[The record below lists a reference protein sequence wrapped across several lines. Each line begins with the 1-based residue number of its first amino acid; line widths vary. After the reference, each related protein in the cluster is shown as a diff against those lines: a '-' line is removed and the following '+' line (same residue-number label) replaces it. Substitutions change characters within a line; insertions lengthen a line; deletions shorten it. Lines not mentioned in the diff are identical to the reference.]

1 MALDQFP
8 AAPTSC
14 PSPRPTSSPAP
25 SSAPTGLH
33 RSCLF
38 CRARKIRCS
47 SGPICTACQERNINC
62 IYSPEAR
69 KGRPRGRRVNS
80 SSNLQRQ
87 PRQGARRRG
96 LSSSPG
102 ASGGS
107 RTGGSELDLELF
119 APPSPQF
126 QQLAGDE
133 ARGLAMEPS
142 GAEGQ
147 VYRTDQ
153 TLGHELEQLYDEF
166 SIRKPG
172 SRSNA
177 FADSIASLHRQMQEA
192 PSEHSSSPDCQP
204 KLNYDGLLSFLAH
217 EMVNIL
223 LMRFGHLGC
232 ERPNSALHQ
241 DLYIFSLAND
251 RSTAMFDTPQCLQS
265 PIAEWSK
272 QRVCQMVDLWFFTH
286 PLSPLVSKTLLL
298 NAIQDETVDEALL
311 AIILAD
317 AFQALGSND
326 GSNPTTTATSAET
339 SQLLAQY
346 AASLLSRRTLS
357 RVDAAPISTAQ
368 ALILLGM
375 RDLSRGY
382 ARRGTCYIRYTYRV
396 ITRQHRNRAGK
407 ETVEGSMKLNGID
420 TGLVE
425 QELIQNIYWLCLS
438 TTTWAF
444 MQIDQPFTLL
454 VPDEVPDFPSLDER
468 TSAVLRL
475 DRASNNISTIPSQA
489 QARRW
494 LWPLSHVTSTVAHI
508 YTLYRNAPIE
518 ERKVQAAPWHT
529 RHIHRLHHLL
539 RSRFDPSSLSS
550 EIREILMQAIQL
562 VEREVTDPSCQA
574 FLMTAYHTFIIHML
588 FGPERQIT
596 ASTVHILDEC
606 TAAILS
612 IATRFPSLPSSP
624 VPTQRS
630 HTADTLALSLD
641 TCSRALVRIHAQGD
655 WQQKD
660 DSEAIQTL
668 AKLTDYA
675 ERLHQACKSDYLG
688 QYASFLGPVKKRLK
702 WLQSA
707 FRVLRTSLPA
717 RAPAATSDMNSAP
730 IPAVSREKLL
740 FAPYRASNLFIPDSS
755 TGLVSDFMPQDPGI
769 PHQLPTPLEMSDPM
783 SFTNSPVLE
792 PPPGFP
798 CLPGSDLAS
807 KPNGSNPHLWKA
819 TADGPPFGQL
829 DGYNAALAD
838 LLFMSPNLSTP
849 SLDGMMLTDPF
860 DAPITHEGQMFSAG
874 GMLAESAMAGPRH
887 DSSPHV

>member
-1 MALDQFP
+1 MTLGILL
-8 AAPTSC
+8 
-14 PSPRPTSSPAP
+14 PSPRIEERHSPARSTSSA
-25 SSAPTGLH
+25 SDFL
-33 RSCLF
+33 CLF

-80 SSNLQRQ
+80 SSSLQRQ
-87 PRQGARRRG
+87 PRPGARRRG
-96 LSSSPG
+96 VSASPAAPG
-102 ASGGS
+102 ASQ
-107 RTGGSELDLELF
+107 TGGPEPDMELLAL
-119 APPSPQF
+119 PSPQF
-126 QQLAGDE
+126 QQLGGDE
-133 ARGLAMEPS
+133 VRGLGMEPS
-142 GAEGQ
+142 GSEGQ
-147 VYRTDQ
+147 VYKGEQ

-172 SRSNA
+172 SRSNL
-177 FADSIASLHRQMQEA
+177 FADSIASFHQQMQEA
-192 PSEHSSSPDCQP
+192 PSEHNSAPDCQAT
-204 KLNYDGLLSFLAH
+204 LNYDGLLSFLAH

-232 ERPNSALHQ
+232 ERPNSASHQ

-251 RSTAMFDTPQCLQS
+251 RSSTMFDAPQCLQS
-265 PIAEWSK
+265 PIAEWGK
-272 QRVCQMVDLWFFTH
+272 QRVCQMIDLWFFTH

-298 NAIQDETVDEALL
+298 NAIEDETVDEALL

-317 AFQALGSND
+317 ALQAMGSSD
-326 GSNPTTTATSAET
+326 GNNPTTTANFAET
-339 SQLLAQY
+339 SQLLPQY
-346 AASLLSRRTLS
+346 AASLLSQRTLS
-357 RVDAAPISTAQ
+357 Q

-396 ITRQHRNRAGK
+396 ITRQHRNRAGR
-407 ETVEGSMKLNGID
+407 ESVEGSMKLNGMDI
-420 TGLVE
+420 GLVE

-454 VPDEVPDFPSLDER
+454 VPDEVPDFPSLDET
-468 TSAVLRL
+468 TSAVLCL
-475 DRASNNISTIPSQA
+475 DRASSNISTIPSQA

-508 YTLYRNAPIE
+508 YTLYRTAPIE

-596 ASTVHILDEC
+596 ASTIHILDEC

-612 IATRFPSLPSSP
+612 IAARFPSLPSTP

-655 WQQKD
+655 WEQRE

-675 ERLHQACKSDYLG
+675 EQLHQACKSDYLG

-707 FRVLRTSLPA
+707 FRALRTSLPTG
-717 RAPAATSDMNSAP
+717 AAATTSDMNSAP
-730 IPAVSREKLL
+730 IPALSREKLL
-740 FAPYRASNLFIPDSS
+740 FAPYRASNLSIPDSS

-792 PPPGFP
+792 PPPV
-798 CLPGSDLAS
+798 
-807 KPNGSNPHLWKA
+807 
-819 TADGPPFGQL
+819 
-829 DGYNAALAD
+829 
-838 LLFMSPNLSTP
+838 
-849 SLDGMMLTDPF
+849 
-860 DAPITHEGQMFSAG
+860 
-874 GMLAESAMAGPRH
+874 AGPRH
-887 DSSPHV
+887 DSGSHV

>member
-8 AAPTSC
+8 APPTSC
-14 PSPRPTSSPAP
+14 PSPRPASSPAP
-25 SSAPTGLH
+25 SATPTGLH

-80 SSNLQRQ
+80 SSSLQRQ

-96 LSSSPG
+96 LSSS
-102 ASGGS
+102 ASPTDGP
-107 RTGGSELDLELF
+107 ELDLELF

-126 QQLAGDE
+126 PQLAGDE
-133 ARGLAMEPS
+133 GRELGMEP
-142 GAEGQ
+142 EGQ
-147 VYRTDQ
+147 GYKSDQ
-153 TLGHELEQLYDEF
+153 TLGQELEQLYDEF
-166 SIRKPG
+166 SIQKPG
-172 SRSNA
+172 SGPNL
-177 FADSIASLHRQMQEA
+177 FADSIASFHRQMQQA
-192 PSEHSSSPDCQP
+192 PSEQSAAPDCQP
-204 KLNYDGLLSFLAH
+204 TLNYDGLLSFLAH

-223 LMRFGHLGC
+223 LIRFGHLGC
-232 ERPNSALHQ
+232 ERPTSASDQ
-241 DLYIFSLAND
+241 DLYLFSLAND
-251 RSTAMFDTPQCLQS
+251 RSATMFDAPQCLLS
-265 PIAEWSK
+265 PIAEWGK
-272 QRVCQMVDLWFFTH
+272 QRVCQMIDLWFFTH

-317 AFQALGSND
+317 AFQALGSSD
-326 GSNPTTTATSAET
+326 GNNPTTTATSAET
-339 SQLLAQY
+339 PQLLAQY
-346 AASLLSRRTLS
+346 AALLLSQRMLS
-357 RVDAAPISTAQ
+357 DVDAAPISTAQ

-396 ITRQHRNRAGK
+396 ITRQHRSRAGK
-407 ETVEGSMKLNGID
+407 DSVEGSMKLNGMDI
-420 TGLVE
+420 GLVE

-438 TTTWAF
+438 ITTWAF
-444 MQIDQPFTLL
+444 MQIDQPFALL

-468 TSAVLRL
+468 TSAVLCL
-475 DRASNNISTIPSQA
+475 DRASSNISTLPSQT

-562 VEREVTDPSCQA
+562 VEREVTDPACQA
-574 FLMTAYHTFIIHML
+574 FLMSAYHTFIIHML
-588 FGPERQIT
+588 FGPGRQIT

-612 IATRFPSLPSSP
+612 IATRIPSLLSTP

-630 HTADTLALSLD
+630 HMADTLALSLD
-641 TCSRALVRIHAQGD
+641 TCSRALDRIHAQGD
-655 WQQKD
+655 WRQKD
-660 DSEAIQTL
+660 DSEAIQAL

-707 FRVLRTSLPA
+707 FRALRTSLSTCA
-717 RAPAATSDMNSAP
+717 AATASDMNSAP
-730 IPAVSREKLL
+730 IPTRSREKLL
-740 FAPYRASNLFIPDSS
+740 LAPNGASNLFIPDSS
-755 TGLVSDFMPQDPGI
+755 TGLISDFMPQDPGI

-783 SFTNSPVLE
+783 SFKHSPVLD
-792 PPPGFP
+792 PPPGFA
-798 CLPGSDLAS
+798 CLPGSDLGS
-807 KPNGSNPHLWKA
+807 KPSSNNAHLWKG
-819 TADGPPFGQL
+819 TLDGPPYGQL
-829 DGYNAALAD
+829 DGYNTALPD
-838 LLFMSPNLSTP
+838 MLFMSPNLSTQ
-849 SLDGMMLTDPF
+849 SLDSMLLTEPF
-860 DAPITHEGQMFSAG
+860 DTPLTHEGHMFSTG
-874 GMLAESAMAGPRH
+874 RMLGESAPAGARQ
-887 DSSPHV
+887 DFRSHV

>member
-1 MALDQFP
+1 MPQDQLP
-8 AAPTSC
+8 APPTSC
-14 PSPRPTSSPAP
+14 PLPRPTSSPAP

-80 SSNLQRQ
+80 SSTSVQRQ
-87 PRQGARRRG
+87 PRQGARHRG
-96 LSSSPG
+96 LSSSS
-102 ASGGS
+102 ASP
-107 RTGGSELDLELF
+107 TGGTELDLELF
-119 APPSPQF
+119 GPPSPQL
-126 QQLAGDE
+126 QPLAGDE
-133 ARGLAMEPS
+133 VRGRGMEPS
-142 GAEGQ
+142 GCESQ
-147 VYRTDQ
+147 MYKSDQ

-172 SRSNA
+172 SRSSL
-177 FADSIASLHRQMQEA
+177 FADSIASFHRQMQEA
-192 PSEHSSSPDCQP
+192 QSEHSAVPDYQP
-204 KLNYDGLLSFLAH
+204 TLNYDGLLSFLAH

-232 ERPNSALHQ
+232 ERPNSASHQ
-241 DLYIFSLAND
+241 DLYIFSLASD
-251 RSTAMFDTPQCLQS
+251 RSSTMFDAPQRLQS
-265 PIAEWSK
+265 PIAEWGK
-272 QRVCQMVDLWFFTH
+272 QRVCQMIDLWFFTH
-286 PLSPLVSKTLLL
+286 PLSPLVCKTLLL

-317 AFQALGSND
+317 AMQALGSSE
-326 GSNPTTTATSAET
+326 GANPAGIAASAET
-339 SQLLAQY
+339 PQLLAQY
-346 AASLLSRRTLS
+346 AASLLSQRTPS
-357 RVDAAPISTAQ
+357 QVDAAPISTAQ

-396 ITRQHRNRAGK
+396 ITRQHRSRAAGK
-407 ETVEGSMKLNGID
+407 ESGEGSMKLNGMDI
-420 TGLVE
+420 GLVE

-454 VPDEVPDFPSLDER
+454 VPDEVPDFPSLDES
-468 TSAVLRL
+468 TSAALCL
-475 DRASNNISTIPSQA
+475 DRASSNISTIPSQA

-508 YTLYRNAPIE
+508 YTLFRNAPIE

-550 EIREILMQAIQL
+550 EIREILMQAIRL

-612 IATRFPSLPSSP
+612 IAARFPSLPSDP

-655 WQQKD
+655 WPQRD
-660 DSEAIQTL
+660 DSEAIEVL
-668 AKLTDYA
+668 AKLTDDA
-675 ERLHQACKSDYLG
+675 ERLYQACKSDYLG

-707 FRVLRTSLPA
+707 FRALRTSLPA
-717 RAPAATSDMNSAP
+717 RAAATPSDMNRPWNTAP
-730 IPAVSREKLL
+730 
-740 FAPYRASNLFIPDSS
+740 
-755 TGLVSDFMPQDPGI
+755 T
-769 PHQLPTPLEMSDPM
+769 SDP
-783 SFTNSPVLE
+783 
-792 PPPGFP
+792 
-798 CLPGSDLAS
+798 
-807 KPNGSNPHLWKA
+807 
-819 TADGPPFGQL
+819 
-829 DGYNAALAD
+829 
-838 LLFMSPNLSTP
+838 
-849 SLDGMMLTDPF
+849 
-860 DAPITHEGQMFSAG
+860 AG
-874 GMLAESAMAGPRH
+874 
-887 DSSPHV
+887 DV

>member
-1 MALDQFP
+1 MSLDQFP
-8 AAPTSC
+8 APPTSC

-25 SSAPTGLH
+25 SSTPTGLH

-80 SSNLQRQ
+80 SSSLQRQ
-87 PRQGARRRG
+87 PRHAARRRD
-96 LSSSPG
+96 LSSSPA
-102 ASGGS
+102 ASRAS
-107 RTGGSELDLELF
+107 PTNAPEPDLELF

-133 ARGLAMEPS
+133 VRGLGMEPPGS
-142 GAEGQ
+142 EGQ
-147 VYRTDQ
+147 VYKGDQ

-172 SRSNA
+172 SRFNL
-177 FADSIASLHRQMQEA
+177 FADSIESFHRQMQEA
-192 PSEHSSSPDCQP
+192 SSEHSSASDCQP
-204 KLNYDGLLSFLAH
+204 TLNYDGLLSFLAH

-232 ERPNSALHQ
+232 ERPNSASHQ

-251 RSTAMFDTPQCLQS
+251 RSSTMFDTPQCLQS
-265 PIAEWSK
+265 PLAEWGK
-272 QRVCQMVDLWFFTH
+272 QRVCQMIDLWFFTH

-317 AFQALGSND
+317 AFQALGSSD
-326 GSNPTTTATSAET
+326 GNNPTATATSAET
-339 SQLLAQY
+339 PQLLAQY
-346 AASLLSRRTLS
+346 AASLLSQRTLS
-357 RVDAAPISTAQ
+357 HVDAAPISTAQ

-396 ITRQHRNRAGK
+396 ITRQHRSRAGK
-407 ETVEGSMKLNGID
+407 ESVEGSMKLNGMDI
-420 TGLVE
+420 GLVE

-444 MQIDQPFTLL
+444 MQIDQPFSLL

-468 TSAVLRL
+468 TSAVLCL
-475 DRASNNISTIPSQA
+475 DRASSNISTIPSQA

-562 VEREVTDPSCQA
+562 VEREVTDPSCQV

-588 FGPERQIT
+588 FGPERQAAPPIT
-596 ASTVHILDEC
+596 ASTVKTLEEC

-612 IATRFPSLPSSP
+612 IATRFPSLPTTP

-641 TCSRALVRIHAQGD
+641 ACSRALVRIHAQGD
-655 WQQKD
+655 WQQKED
-660 DSEAIQTL
+660 GEAIPAL
-668 AKLTDYA
+668 DKLTDYA
-675 ERLHQACKSDYLG
+675 EQLHQACKSDYLG

-707 FRVLRTSLPA
+707 FRALCTPLPT
-717 RAPAATSDMNSAP
+717 RAATTPDMNSAP
-730 IPAVSREKLL
+730 IPALPRGKLL
-740 FAPYRASNLFIPDSS
+740 FAPER
-755 TGLVSDFMPQDPGI
+755 GPGI
-769 PHQLPTPLEMSDPM
+769 PNQLPTPLEMPDPM

-792 PPPGFP
+792 PLPGFP
-798 CLPGSDLAS
+798 ALPGSDLGAKTS
-807 KPNGSNPHLWKA
+807 TNNPHLWKG
-819 TADGPPFGQL
+819 TLDRPPFGQL
-829 DGYNAALAD
+829 DGYNAVLAD
-838 LLFMSPNLSTP
+838 LLFMSPNLSTQ
-849 SLDGMMLTDPF
+849 SLDGMLLTDPF
-860 DAPITHEGQMFSAG
+860 PTPITHEEHMCNAG
-874 GMLAESAMAGPRH
+874 GMLGETALAGH
-887 DSSPHV
+887 DSRRHV